1 LESKLPS
8 SDVPFLF
15 IIISSQQVIFDAP
28 YNLEASWVPRVCSWR
43 NWKKIIIPMLGRL
56 TPAKLQELSRHTSV
70 DEELAEMIEENQKK
84 FNTQFV
90 HSCDDDEDDE
100 GEFAM
105 DEHQE
110 KLRQIRKRSISSA
123 DGSFYLEQNKEN
135 VDIEV
140 VDTTNAAVQTS
151 GKTLEE
157 AEKTAFPQ
165 KSVST
170 KERLKSFLP
179 AFLQKNKEQVN

>member
-1 LESKLPS
+1 
-8 SDVPFLF
+8 
-15 IIISSQQVIFDAP
+15 
-28 YNLEASWVPRVCSWR
+28 
-43 NWKKIIIPMLGRL
+43 MLGRL

-70 DEELAEMIEENQKK
+70 DEELAEMIEENQQK
-84 FNTQFV
+84 FNKQFV

-110 KLRQIRKRSISSA
+110 RLRQIRTRSISSA
-123 DGSFYLEQNKEN
+123 DGSFYLGQNKEN
-135 VDIEV
+135 VEVEV

-151 GKTLEE
+151 EKALEE
-157 AEKTAFPQ
+157 AEKSTA
-165 KSVST
+165 KSSST

-179 AFLQKNKEQVN
+179 AFLQKNKEHVN